1 MLLIVTL
8 RVNSPNSELF
18 VVKRLMSENIAQPP
32 AEPAKKA
39 GYHHGDLKE
48 ALTCAAEAL
57 IETKGPEGFSMAEC
71 CRMAGVSTA
80 APYRHFED
88 REDLVKQVAARG
100 FEALRVATKTR
111 RDSHPPGSVDSIVAM
126 GQAYVRFAESS
137 PAVFR
142 LMFAKHKRMDEGHQA
157 IHETGGTCFMVLLEA
172 VDAFREQ
179 RGLSATKTLD
189 IALPLWTIVH
199 GTACLLIDR
208 DFDVV
213 APETDP
219 DDLVRI
225 ATEGFLSGIAGVN

>member
-1 MLLIVTL
+1 MHD
-8 RVNSPNSELF
+8 LF
-18 VVKRLMSENIAQPP
+18 VIKDPMSETASDLAP
-32 AEPAKKA
+32 EPVKKS

-48 ALTCAAEAL
+48 ALTCAAETL
-57 IETKGPEGFSMAEC
+57 IESKGPEGFSMAEC

-88 REDLVKQVAARG
+88 REDLVKHVAARG
-100 FEALRVATKTR
+100 FEALTDATKAR
-111 RDSHPPGSVDSIVAM
+111 RDTHPAGSVDSIVAM
-126 GQAYVRFAESS
+126 GQAYVRFAESK

-142 LMFAKHKRMDEGHQA
+142 LMFAKHKRMDDSHQA
-157 IHETGGTCFMVLLEA
+157 IHDTGGTCFMVLLEA

-199 GTACLLIDR
+199 GTASLLIDR

-213 APETDP
+213 APDTDP
-219 DDLVRI
+219 DELVRI
-225 ATEGFLSGIAGVN
+225 AAEGFLIGIAGGT

>member
-1 MLLIVTL
+1 
-8 RVNSPNSELF
+8 
-18 VVKRLMSENIAQPP
+18 MSENVEIA
-32 AEPAKKA
+32 ATEPTKKSA
-39 GYHHGDLKE
+39 YHHGDLKE

-57 IETKGPEGFSMAEC
+57 IESKGPEGFSMAEC

-88 REDLVKQVAARG
+88 REDLVDHVASRG
-100 FEALRVATKTR
+100 FEALSESTKTR
-111 RDSHPPGSVDSIVAM
+111 RDEHSLGSVDSIVAM
-126 GQAYVRFAESS
+126 GQAYVRFAESK

-142 LMFAKHKRMDEGHQA
+142 LMFAKHKRLDDGHEV
-157 IHETGGTCFMVLLEA
+157 IHDTGGACFMVLLEA
-172 VDAFREQ
+172 VDAFRAQ
-179 RGLSATKTLD
+179 RGLSETKTLD

-219 DDLVRI
+219 DELVRI
-225 ATEGFLSGIAGVN
+225 AAEGFLSGVAGLK